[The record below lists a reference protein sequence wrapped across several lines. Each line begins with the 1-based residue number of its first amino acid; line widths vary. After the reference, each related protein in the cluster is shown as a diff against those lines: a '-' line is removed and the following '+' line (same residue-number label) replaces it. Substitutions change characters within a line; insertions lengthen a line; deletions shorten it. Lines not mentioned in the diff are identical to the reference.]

1 MNALRDGALTGRTA
15 LVTGAS
21 KGIGAGIAEAF
32 GRAGANVVVNYASD
46 RDGAEAVVDRVEAAG
61 AQAVAVRGSVADESE
76 LEALFDEARDALGPL
91 DILVNN
97 AGILRRGA
105 LEDSTAE
112 LFHQLFDV
120 NVLGLLLA
128 TQRFAA
134 DAVEGASIVNI
145 SALTA
150 RIVPPGQGIYTATK
164 ASVDVLTQT
173 HAKEL
178 GPRGIRVNAISPG
191 LIVTEGTKASGLIG
205 SEMERARIAQTPLR
219 RAGEPDDIASVAV
232 FLTSDASRYVT
243 GQILAVSGGV

>member
-1 MNALRDGALTGRTA
+1 MTTLRGGPLAGRTA

-21 KGIGAGIAEAF
+21 KGIGAGIAEEF
-32 GRAGANVVVNYASD
+32 GLAGANVVLNYASD
-46 RDGAEAVVDRVEAAG
+46 REGAESVVRRIEAAG
-61 AQAVAVRGSVADESE
+61 AQAIAVGGSVTDESE
-76 LEALFDEARDALGPL
+76 LDALFEQAEKALGPL

-97 AGILRRGA
+97 AGILRRGS
-105 LEDSTAE
+105 LEESTAE
-112 LFHQLFDV
+112 LFHELFNV
-120 NVLGLLLA
+120 NVLGVLLA

-134 DAVEGASIVNI
+134 QAVEGASVVNI

-191 LIVTEGTKASGLIG
+191 LIVTEGTRASGLIG
-205 SEMERARIAQTPLR
+205 SDMEKARIAQTPLR
-219 RAGEPDDIASVAV
+219 RAGQPDDIASVAV
-232 FLTSDASRYVT
+232 FLASDAARYVT